1 LTPTPTATASPNVAE
16 LLTQNLWII
25 LVILVFVVAVAV
37 AFVVRKRRNG
47 KEKS

>member
-25 LVILVFVVAVAV
+25 LVFVVDVAV